1 MSTSLSKL
9 VNNLSEIYCKKCRDK
24 ICKSECEFKRL
35 KNKKLSY
42 NCKECRRKLL
52 DGLIKLNGLIKN
64 FSNTYKFCNNN
75 VNKFILLLKK
85 VFIHE
90 YMKSWKKF
98 EEASL
103 PDIKSFYSEL
113 NLKDIADENY
123 IHAQKKF
130 EEFK

>member
-1 MSTSLSKL
+1 
-9 VNNLSEIYCKKCRDK
+9 
-24 ICKSECEFKRL
+24 
-35 KNKKLSY
+35 
-42 NCKECRRKLL
+42 
-52 DGLIKLNGLIKN
+52 
-64 FSNTYKFCNNN
+64 
-75 VNKFILLLKK
+75 
-85 VFIHE
+85 
-90 YMKSWKKF
+90 MKSWKKF